1 MVFFWV
7 VAVEEKGAE
16 HTQGPFY
23 SSVTKW
29 SVVRNE
35 T

>member
-1 MVFFWV
+1 MVFFC
-7 VAVEEKGAE
+7 VAVVEEKGAE
-16 HTQGPFY
+16 HTQGPFC
-23 SSVTKW
+23 SSVTRW